1 MAAMAAAKLGIVA
14 GGGPLPGLIA
24 RACRSTGREV
34 MVVAF
39 EGETDPETCAG
50 VAHRWLRMGAVGALL
65 DTLKR
70 AGCREVVLAGPV
82 RRPSLS
88 TVRPDLRGMRLMGRI
103 AAALGKG
110 DDALLSLVVE
120 ELEGEGFTVVGADDV
135 IAGLRAPSGVMG
147 RHAPDEAAR
156 RDIAVGMEAARAL
169 GAQDVGQ
176 AVVVQEGAVL
186 GVEAAEGTDGLIAR
200 CAALQRPGPGGV
212 LVKMKKPR
220 QERRADLPTIGP
232 DTIDKAARAGLRGVA
247 VEAGETLILER
258 DAAVARA
265 DACGVFLVGVG

>member
-1 MAAMAAAKLGIVA
+1 MAAAKLGIVA

-24 RACRSTGREV
+24 RACRGTGREV
-34 MVVAF
+34 MIVAF

-50 VAHRWLRMGAVGALL
+50 LPHRWLRMGAVGALL

-82 RRPSLS
+82 HRPSLS
-88 TVRPDLRGMRLMGRI
+88 AIRPDLRGMRLMGRI

-135 IAGLRAPSGVMG
+135 IAELRAPPGVMG
-147 RHAPDEAAR
+147 RHAPDEEAR
-156 RDIAVGMEAARAL
+156 RDIAVGVEAARAL

-176 AVVVQEGAVL
+176 AVVVQEGAVI
-186 GVEAAEGTDGLIAR
+186 GVEAAEGTDGLVAR
-200 CAALQRPGPGGV
+200 CASLQRPGPGGV

-232 DTIDKAARAGLRGVA
+232 DTIDGAARAGLRGVA

-258 DAAVARA
+258 GETVARA
-265 DACGVFLVGVG
+265 DARGVFLVGVG